1 MEALKSS
8 DSRTNR
14 AQLASAQFP
23 LKRLSVLPYTALV
36 LLLNRAQT
44 IQSVGQFLTFLV
56 VRCHANC
63 FLDAIK
69 NRVTCVRDSV
79 EELSRVNFEHC
90 ELVKVFPIRRAGS
103 ADWGHV
109 TSPLGE
115 RNNSPPLADYC
126 LYAYAHGCRIFY
138 SM

>member
-69 NRVTCVRDSV
+69 NRVTCGRDSV
-79 EELSRVNFEHC
+79 EELRRGKFQYSQWGQG
-90 ELVKVFPIRRAGS
+90 FPAR
-103 ADWGHV
+103 
-109 TSPLGE
+109 P
-115 RNNSPPLADYC
+115 
-126 LYAYAHGCRIFY
+126 
-138 SM
+138 